1 MKSKSHLTPREKE
14 VISLAAQGKSY
25 EEIAKKLDIGY
36 ETVSS
41 HFKNARV
48 KLNAINTVQTVAI
61 AVAQNLLLA

>member
-1 MKSKSHLTPREKE
+1 MKDRKKLTPRERE

-25 EEIAKKLDIGY
+25 EEIAKKLGIGY

-41 HFKNARV
+41 HFKNARI

-61 AVAQNLLLA
+61 AVAGNLLTA